1 MILSTSLFGFSFPDF
16 VDYRPASRRL
26 LFQTV
31 KCLVQIADW
40 QAQESNNMKI
50 IHTSICTMIAMIMAN
65 VAAQE
70 AKIIVTG
77 VSTGIKKETGVAPA
91 RLNIIDMYEEGGPA
105 W

>member
-1 MILSTSLFGFSFPDF
+1 
-16 VDYRPASRRL
+16 
-26 LFQTV
+26 
-31 KCLVQIADW
+31 
-40 QAQESNNMKI
+40 
-50 IHTSICTMIAMIMAN
+50 MIAMIMAN